1 MTAKTIRGLSGGE
14 RFLITCD
21 ACCAEIAFDVRK
33 PLGTIARRTEYT
45 SGRAF
50 ERAARSKGWTCA
62 RVNGQGQD
70 LCPRCTRR
78 QRGADEPKPKPIEEK
93 TMVQKTEAKQALRQ
107 PSQEQRG
114 DIIEM
119 LVLTYDRK
127 AKRYKGA
134 DTDKTV
140 SEAVGAWCLPGW
152 VAEIREANFGP
163 AGGNEEIEAI
173 RAEIAAVQ
181 ADCAERVAG
190 LGKRLD
196 AVCAAIGPR
205 AARI

>member
-1 MTAKTIRGLSGGE
+1 MTMRGVKWHSGGM
-14 RFLITCD
+14 RVLLTCD
-21 ACCAEIAFDVRK
+21 ECCAELPFDVQK
-33 PLGTIARRTEYT
+33 KAGAFN
-45 SGRAF
+45 GRAAF
-50 ERAARSKGWTCA
+50 TVSKAFGRFARSKGWVQFDGTKH
-62 RVNGQGQD
+62 

-78 QRGADEPKPKPIEEK
+78 RHGADPKPKPIEEK

-140 SEAVGAWCLPGW
+140 AEAVGTWCLPGW
-152 VAEIREANFGP
+152 VTEIRERDFGP
-163 AGGNEEIEAI
+163 TSGNEEIEAI

-181 ADCAERVAG
+181 ADCAERAAV

>member
-21 ACCAEIAFDVRK
+21 ACCAEISFDVRK

-50 ERAARSKGWTCA
+50 AKAARSKGWTYA
-62 RVNGQGQD
+62 EVNGRWQHF
-70 LCPRCTRR
+70 CPRCTKR
-78 QRGADEPKPKPIEEK
+78 QRGADPKPKPIEEK

-140 SEAVGAWCLPGW
+140 AEAVGTWCLPGW
-152 VAEIREANFGP
+152 VTEIRERDFGP

-181 ADCAERVAG
+181 ADCAERAAE
-190 LGKRLD
+190 LRKRLD

>member
-1 MTAKTIRGLSGGE
+1 MTAQTINVLSGGE
-14 RFLITCD
+14 RVLITCD
-21 ACCAEIAFDVRK
+21 ACCAQISFDVRK
-33 PLGTIARRTEYT
+33 PNGTISKRTAAN
-45 SGRAF
+45 SGHAMR
-50 ERAARSKGWTCA
+50 RAALSKGWSMSP
-62 RVNGQGQD
+62 GKHF
-70 LCPRCTRR
+70 CPRCTKRR
-78 QRGADEPKPKPIEEK
+78 HGADEPKLKSIKEK

-119 LVLTYDRK
+119 LVVSYDRK

-140 SEAVGAWCLPGW
+140 ADAIGGGCLPGW
-152 VAEIREANFGP
+152 VTEIRERDFGP
-163 AGGNEEIEAI
+163 TGGNEEIEAI

-181 ADCAERVAG
+181 ADCAERAAV

-205 AARI
+205 AERI